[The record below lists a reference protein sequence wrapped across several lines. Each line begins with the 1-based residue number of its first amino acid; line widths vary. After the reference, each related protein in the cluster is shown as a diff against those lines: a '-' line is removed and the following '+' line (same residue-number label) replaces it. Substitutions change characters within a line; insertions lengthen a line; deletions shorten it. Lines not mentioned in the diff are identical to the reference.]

1 MHRVE
6 QPRTLQGSDVTEDTG
21 RIPDIL
27 EHGAPVDGQPQT
39 GEERLYMQLNVFR
52 VIKDDFAIF
61 DPDGD
66 VIEAPALP
74 EIMANIATALEN
86 SGLESAVYLDV
97 NDPNGVGVLFLAE
110 DPDTFVT
117 DVRDLLTGSPFDAL
131 ERREN
136 MTMFGRTY
144 SLGYEPDLRDSLIHR
159 PRRTVLNPDWPWAIW
174 YPLRRNGAF
183 ARLEHK
189 EQRQILMEHAHIGR
203 AYGRADFAHDIRLA
217 CYGLDEADND
227 FVIGLLGKALYPL
240 SRVVQDMRKTQ
251 QTALYIDSLGP
262 FFVGKKTWSSGP

>member
-1 MHRVE
+1 M
-6 QPRTLQGSDVTEDTG
+6 TEETG

-52 VIKDDFAIF
+52 VMKDDFVIF

-66 VIEAPALP
+66 VLEAPALP

-97 NDPNGVGVLFLAE
+97 NDPTGIGVLFLAE

-144 SLGYEPDLRDSLIHR
+144 SLGYEPDLRESLIHR

-262 FFVGKKTWSSGP
+262 FFVGKKTWSSNP

>member
-1 MHRVE
+1 MIQRIT
-6 QPRTLQGSDVTEDTG
+6 QQGSAVSEKSG
-21 RIPDIL
+21 KIPDIL

-39 GEERLYMQLNVFR
+39 AETRLYMQLNVFTTDR
-52 VIKDDFAIF
+52 VDLRRRYRPPPSDI
-61 DPDGD
+61 
-66 VIEAPALP
+66 V
-74 EIMANIATALEN
+74 TALNE
-86 SGLESAVYLDV
+86 SGLDSALYLDV
-97 NDPNGVGVLFLAE
+97 NNHLGIGVLFLAE
-110 DPDTFVT
+110 DPDTFVS
-117 DVRDLLTGSPFDAL
+117 DVRNLLRERPFDVL
-131 ERREN
+131 DRRGS
-136 MTMFGRTY
+136 MTMLGRTY
-144 SLGYEPDLRDSLIHR
+144 SMGFEPDLMESLIRR
-159 PRRTVLNPDWPWAIW
+159 PRNTVLNPDWPWAIW

-227 FVIGLLGKALYPL
+227 FIIGLIGKELYPL

-262 FFVGKKTWSSGP
+262 FFVGKKTWSSDP

>member
-1 MHRVE
+1 MN
-6 QPRTLQGSDVTEDTG
+6 EDSSKT
-21 RIPDIL
+21 PDIL
-27 EHGAPVDGQPQT
+27 EHGAPVDGRPQT
-39 GEERLYMQLNVFR
+39 SEERLYMQLNVFALAKNGSAGQASVASDHIVATLR
-52 VIKDDFAIF
+52 
-61 DPDGD
+61 
-66 VIEAPALP
+66 EA
-74 EIMANIATALEN
+74 
-86 SGLESAVYLDV
+86 GLESAVYLDV
-97 NDPNGVGVLFLAE
+97 NDPTGVGVLFLAE

-117 DVRDLLTGSPFDAL
+117 DVRHLLTGSPFDAL
-131 ERREN
+131 ERREH
-136 MTMFGRTY
+136 MTMLGRTY
-144 SLGYEPDLRDSLIHR
+144 SMGYEPDLRESLISR

-262 FFVGKKTWSSGP
+262 FFVGKKTWSSDP

>member
-1 MHRVE
+1 MN
-6 QPRTLQGSDVTEDTG
+6 EDTG

-27 EHGAPVDGQPQT
+27 EHGAPVEGQPQT
-39 GEERLYMQLNVFR
+39 SEERLYMQLNVFTLAKNSVAR
-52 VIKDDFAIF
+52 QATSITESIV
-61 DPDGD
+61 
-66 VIEAPALP
+66 
-74 EIMANIATALEN
+74 TALDE
-86 SGLESAVYLDV
+86 SGLDSALYLDV
-97 NDPNGVGVLFLAE
+97 NDPTGVGVLFLAE

-117 DVRDLLTGSPFDAL
+117 DVRDLLTGSPFDTL

-136 MTMFGRTY
+136 MTMIGRTY
-144 SLGYEPDLRDSLIHR
+144 SMGYEPDLRESLIHR
-159 PRRTVLNPDWPWAIW
+159 PRNTVLNPDWPWAIW
-174 YPLRRNGAF
+174 YPLRRNGSF

-262 FFVGKKTWSSGP
+262 FFVGKKTWSSNP

>member
-1 MHRVE
+1 MNE
-6 QPRTLQGSDVTEDTG
+6 ETG
-21 RIPDIL
+21 RTPDIL

-39 GEERLYMQLNVFR
+39 SEKRLYMQLNVFTLAKNGSAR
-52 VIKDDFAIF
+52 QASAASDHIAAALR
-61 DPDGD
+61 
-66 VIEAPALP
+66 EA
-74 EIMANIATALEN
+74 
-86 SGLESAVYLDV
+86 GLESTVYLDV
-97 NDPNGVGVLFLAE
+97 NDPTGVGVLFLAE
-110 DPDTFVT
+110 DPETFVT
-117 DVRDLLTGSPFDAL
+117 DVRDLLTGSPFDTL
-131 ERREN
+131 ERREH
-136 MTMFGRTY
+136 MTMLGRTY
-144 SLGYEPDLRDSLIHR
+144 SMGYEPDLRESLIGR

-183 ARLEHK
+183 ARLDHK

-227 FVIGLLGKALYPL
+227 FVIGLLGKELYPL

-262 FFVGKKTWSSGP
+262 FFVGKKIWSSDP

>member
-1 MHRVE
+1 M
-6 QPRTLQGSDVTEDTG
+6 SEDAS

-27 EHGAPVDGQPQT
+27 EHGAPVNGQPQT
-39 GEERLYMQLNVFR
+39 AESRLYMQLNVFTLSGSESVR
-52 VIKDDFAIF
+52 HARDMAGGIA
-61 DPDGD
+61 
-66 VIEAPALP
+66 AALR
-74 EIMANIATALEN
+74 E
-86 SGLESAVYLDV
+86 SGLDSALYLDV
-97 NDPNGVGVLFLAE
+97 NDPMGIGVMFLAE

-117 DVRDLLTGSPFDAL
+117 DVRNLLGCSPFDAL
-131 ERREN
+131 ERRGN

-144 SLGYEPDLRDSLIHR
+144 SLGYEPDLRESLINR
-159 PRRTVLNPDWPWAIW
+159 PRNTVLNPDWPWAIW

-203 AYGRADFAHDIRLA
+203 AYGRADYAHDIRLA

-227 FVIGLLGKALYPL
+227 FVIGLLGKELYPL

-262 FFVGKKTWSSGP
+262 FFVGKKIWSSDP

>member
-1 MHRVE
+1 VN
-6 QPRTLQGSDVTEDTG
+6 DDTG
-21 RIPDIL
+21 RTPDIL

-39 GEERLYMQLNVFR
+39 TEVRLYMQLNVFTHASHGSSR
-52 VIKDDFAIF
+52 QASDMIGTVVTSLKD
-61 DPDGD
+61 
-66 VIEAPALP
+66 
-74 EIMANIATALEN
+74 
-86 SGLESAVYLDV
+86 SGLDSAAYLDV
-97 NDPNGVGVLFLAE
+97 NDPSGIGVLFLSE
-110 DPDTFVT
+110 DPDAFVT
-117 DVRDLLTGSPFDAL
+117 DVRDILTASPFDAL
-131 ERREN
+131 ERREH

-144 SLGYEPDLRDSLIHR
+144 SMGYEPDLQESLIRR
-159 PRRTVLNPDWPWAIW
+159 PRNTVLNADWPWAIW

-227 FVIGLLGKALYPL
+227 FVIGLLGKDLYPL

-262 FFVGKKTWSSGP
+262 FFVGKKRWSSDP

>member
-1 MHRVE
+1 MSE
-6 QPRTLQGSDVTEDTG
+6 ETG
-21 RIPDIL
+21 KIPDIL

-39 GEERLYMQLNVFR
+39 AETRLYMQLNVFSLSGSGSAGQTRQIRPTADDIAARIR
-52 VIKDDFAIF
+52 V
-61 DPDGD
+61 
-66 VIEAPALP
+66 
-74 EIMANIATALEN
+74 
-86 SGLESAVYLDV
+86 SGLDAAVYLDV
-97 NDPNGVGVLFLAE
+97 NDPEGIGVLFLAE
-110 DPDTFVT
+110 DPDTFITV
-117 DVRDLLTGSPFDAL
+117 VRSLLKERPFDIL
-131 ERREN
+131 ERRRS
-136 MTMFGRTY
+136 MTMLGRTY
-144 SLGYEPDLRDSLIHR
+144 SLGYEPDLMESLIHR
-159 PRRTVLNPDWPWAIW
+159 PRNTVLNPDWPWAIW

-227 FVIGLLGKALYPL
+227 FVIGLVGKELYPL

-262 FFVGKKTWSSGP
+262 FFVGKKTWSSKP

>member
-1 MHRVE
+1 MDDD
-6 QPRTLQGSDVTEDTG
+6 PSK
-21 RIPDIL
+21 IPDIL

-39 GEERLYMQLNVFR
+39 SEDRLYMQLNVFT
-52 VIKDDFAIF
+52 VADTSSKTEGI
-61 DPDGD
+61 
-66 VIEAPALP
+66 VHALQ
-74 EIMANIATALEN
+74 ET
-86 SGLESAVYLDV
+86 GLDSTVYLDI
-97 NDPNGVGVLFLAE
+97 NDPTAIGVLFLAE
-110 DPDTFVT
+110 DPDIFVT
-117 DVRDLLTGSPFDAL
+117 NVRNLLNRSPFNAM
-131 ERREN
+131 EQRKN

-144 SLGYEPDLRDSLIHR
+144 SLGYEPDLRESMISR
-159 PRRTVLNPDWPWAIW
+159 PRSTVLNPDWPWVIW

-183 ARLEHK
+183 ARLDHK
-189 EQRQILMEHAHIGR
+189 QQRQILMEHAHIGR

-262 FFVGKKTWSSGP
+262 FFIGKKIWASNP

>member
-1 MHRVE
+1 MNE
-6 QPRTLQGSDVTEDTG
+6 DASRT
-21 RIPDIL
+21 PDIL

-39 GEERLYMQLNVFR
+39 SEERLYMQLNVFTLAKNGTAR
-52 VIKDDFAIF
+52 QASAACDHIAAALR
-61 DPDGD
+61 
-66 VIEAPALP
+66 EA
-74 EIMANIATALEN
+74 
-86 SGLESAVYLDV
+86 GLESAVYLDV
-97 NDPNGVGVLFLAE
+97 NDPMGIGVLFLAE

-117 DVRDLLTGSPFDAL
+117 DVRNLLSGSPFDAL
-131 ERREN
+131 ERRGN
-136 MTMFGRTY
+136 MTMLGRTY
-144 SLGYEPDLRDSLIHR
+144 SLGYEPDLRESLVGR
-159 PRRTVLNPDWPWAIW
+159 PRNTVLNPEWPWAIW

-227 FVIGLLGKALYPL
+227 FVIGLLGKELYPL

-262 FFVGKKTWSSGP
+262 FFVGKKIWSSDP

>member
-1 MHRVE
+1 MNE
-6 QPRTLQGSDVTEDTG
+6 ETNK
-21 RIPDIL
+21 IPDIL

-39 GEERLYMQLNVFR
+39 SEARLYMQLNVFTSIR
-52 VIKDDFAIF
+52 GRYGYSYSEYENK
-61 DPDGD
+61 
-66 VIEAPALP
+66 
-74 EIMANIATALEN
+74 LEN
-86 SGLESAVYLDV
+86 LVAALSESGLDAALYVNV
-97 NDPNGVGVLFLAE
+97 NDPRGVGVLFLAE
-110 DPDTFVT
+110 DPSTFVIN
-117 DVRDLLTGSPFDAL
+117 VRDLIGQVEFWKWK
-131 ERREN
+131 RRQE
-136 MTMFGRTY
+136 MTMLGRTY
-144 SLGYEPDLRDSLIHR
+144 SLGYEPDLRESLIGR

-227 FVIGLLGKALYPL
+227 FVIGLLGKELYPL
-240 SRVVQDMRKTQ
+240 TRVVQDMRKTQ

-262 FFVGKKTWSSGP
+262 FFVGKKIWSSNP

>member
-1 MHRVE
+1 MNE
-6 QPRTLQGSDVTEDTG
+6 ETNK
-21 RIPDIL
+21 IPDIL

-39 GEERLYMQLNVFR
+39 SEARLYMQLNVFKVR
-52 VIKDDFAIF
+52 KDDFILF
-61 DPDGD
+61 DADGD
-66 VIEAPALP
+66 VLEAPSLP
-74 EIMANIATALEN
+74 DITAEIVTALEG
-86 SGLESAVYLDV
+86 SGLNSAVYLDV
-97 NDPNGVGVLFLAE
+97 NDPTGVGVLFLAE

-131 ERREN
+131 ERREH
-136 MTMFGRTY
+136 MTMLGRTY
-144 SLGYEPDLRDSLIHR
+144 SLGYEPDLRESLIGR

-227 FVIGLLGKALYPL
+227 FVIGLLGKELYPL
-240 SRVVQDMRKTQ
+240 TRVVQDMRKTQ

-262 FFVGKKTWSSGP
+262 FFVGKKGWSSDP

>member
-1 MHRVE
+1 MNE
-6 QPRTLQGSDVTEDTG
+6 ETG
-21 RIPDIL
+21 RTPDIL

-39 GEERLYMQLNVFR
+39 SEKRLYMQLNVFTLAKHGSAR
-52 VIKDDFAIF
+52 QASATSDQIAAALR
-61 DPDGD
+61 
-66 VIEAPALP
+66 EA
-74 EIMANIATALEN
+74 
-86 SGLESAVYLDV
+86 GLESAVYLDV
-97 NDPNGVGVLFLAE
+97 NDPTGVGVLFLAE
-110 DPDTFVT
+110 DPETFVT
-117 DVRDLLTGSPFDAL
+117 DVRGLLTGSPFDKL
-131 ERREN
+131 ERREHL
-136 MTMFGRTY
+136 TMLGRTY
-144 SLGYEPDLRDSLIHR
+144 SMGYEPDLRESLIGR

-183 ARLEHK
+183 ARLDHK

-227 FVIGLLGKALYPL
+227 FVIGLLGKELYPL

-262 FFVGKKTWSSGP
+262 FFVGKKTWSSEP

>member
-1 MHRVE
+1 M
-6 QPRTLQGSDVTEDTG
+6 SEDTG
-21 RIPDIL
+21 KIPDIL

-39 GEERLYMQLNVFR
+39 AETRLYMQLNVFTLSGTESCGQPDQPGR
-52 VIKDDFAIF
+52 TRQTRTMADD
-61 DPDGD
+61 
-66 VIEAPALP
+66 
-74 EIMANIATALEN
+74 IASRLGN
-86 SGLESAVYLDV
+86 SGLDAAVYLDV
-97 NDPNGVGVLFLAE
+97 NDPVGIGVLFLAE
-110 DPDTFVT
+110 DPDTFVS
-117 DVRDLLTGSPFDAL
+117 DVRNLLTERPFDVL
-131 ERREN
+131 DRRGS
-136 MTMFGRTY
+136 MTMLGRTY
-144 SLGYEPDLRDSLIHR
+144 SMGFEPDLMESLIHR
-159 PRRTVLNPDWPWAIW
+159 PRNTVLNPDWPWALW

-227 FVIGLLGKALYPL
+227 FVIGLIGKELYPL

-262 FFVGKKTWSSGP
+262 FFVGKKTWSSDP

>member
-1 MHRVE
+1 MN
-6 QPRTLQGSDVTEDTG
+6 
-21 RIPDIL
+21 
-27 EHGAPVDGQPQT
+27 GQPQT
-39 GEERLYMQLNVFR
+39 AESRLYMQLNVFTLSSR
-52 VIKDDFAIF
+52 ESVRRP
-61 DPDGD
+61 PDITGEC
-66 VIEAPALP
+66 VVALR
-74 EIMANIATALEN
+74 E
-86 SGLESAVYLDV
+86 SGLDAAVYLDV
-97 NDPNGVGVLFLAE
+97 NDPTGIGVLFLAE

-117 DVRDLLTGSPFDAL
+117 DVRNLLTGSPFDAMEL
-131 ERREN
+131 RGD

-144 SLGYEPDLRDSLIHR
+144 SMGYEPDLKESLIRR
-159 PRRTVLNPDWPWAIW
+159 PRNTVLNPDWPWAIW

-227 FVIGLLGKALYPL
+227 FVIGLLGKELYPL

-262 FFVGKKTWSSGP
+262 FFVGRKTWSSDP

>member
-1 MHRVE
+1 MN
-6 QPRTLQGSDVTEDTG
+6 EDAS

-27 EHGAPVDGQPQT
+27 EHGAPVEGRPQT
-39 GEERLYMQLNVFR
+39 SEERLYMQLNVFT
-52 VIKDDFAIF
+52 VSKNNAAHQAS
-61 DPDGD
+61 G
-66 VIEAPALP
+66 
-74 EIMANIATALEN
+74 TADKIVSMLRG
-86 SGLESAVYLDV
+86 SGLDAAVYLDV
-97 NDPNGVGVLFLAE
+97 NDPAGIGVLFLSK
-110 DPDTFVT
+110 DPGTFVSE
-117 DVRDLLTGSPFDAL
+117 VRNLLAGSPFDAL
-131 ERREN
+131 VRREN

-144 SLGYEPDLRDSLIHR
+144 SMGYEPDLQESLIGR
-159 PRRTVLNPDWPWAIW
+159 PRNTVLNPDWPWAIW

-227 FVIGLLGKALYPL
+227 FVIGLLGKELYPL

-262 FFVGKKTWSSGP
+262 FFIGRKTWSSNP

>member
-1 MHRVE
+1 MN
-6 QPRTLQGSDVTEDTG
+6 EDTG
-21 RIPDIL
+21 RTPDIL
-27 EHGAPVDGQPQT
+27 EHGAPVNGQPQT
-39 GEERLYMQLNVFR
+39 AESRLYMQLNVFTVSSR
-52 VIKDDFAIF
+52 ESVRRA
-61 DPDGD
+61 PDIAGEC
-66 VIEAPALP
+66 VVALRK
-74 EIMANIATALEN
+74 
-86 SGLESAVYLDV
+86 SGLDSAVYLDV
-97 NDPNGVGVLFLAE
+97 NDPTGIGVLFLAE

-117 DVRDLLTGSPFDAL
+117 DVRNLLTVSPFEAMEL
-131 ERREN
+131 RGN

-144 SLGYEPDLRDSLIHR
+144 SMGYEPDLKESLIHR
-159 PRRTVLNPDWPWAIW
+159 PRNTVLNPDWPWAIW

-227 FVIGLLGKALYPL
+227 FVIGLLGKELYPL

-262 FFVGKKTWSSGP
+262 FFVGRKIWSSDP

>member
-1 MHRVE
+1 MNE
-6 QPRTLQGSDVTEDTG
+6 ETG
-21 RIPDIL
+21 RTPDIL

-39 GEERLYMQLNVFR
+39 SEERLYMQLNVFTLAKNGSAR
-52 VIKDDFAIF
+52 QASAA
-61 DPDGD
+61 GD
-66 VIEAPALP
+66 LIAAALREA
-74 EIMANIATALEN
+74 
-86 SGLESAVYLDV
+86 GLESTVYLDV
-97 NDPNGVGVLFLAE
+97 NDPTGVGVLFLAE
-110 DPDTFVT
+110 GPDTFVT
-117 DVRDLLTGSPFDAL
+117 DVRDLLTEHPFDIL
-131 ERREN
+131 ERRER
-136 MTMFGRTY
+136 MTMLGRTY
-144 SLGYEPDLRDSLIHR
+144 SMGYEPDLRESLIGR

-183 ARLEHK
+183 ARLDHK

-227 FVIGLLGKALYPL
+227 FVIGLLGKELYPL

-262 FFVGKKTWSSGP
+262 FFVGKKIWSSDP

>member
-1 MHRVE
+1 MN
-6 QPRTLQGSDVTEDTG
+6 EDTG

-27 EHGAPVDGQPQT
+27 EHGAPVEGQPQT
-39 GEERLYMQLNVFR
+39 SEERLYMQLNVFTLAKHSAAR
-52 VIKDDFAIF
+52 QAQGMSESIV
-61 DPDGD
+61 
-66 VIEAPALP
+66 
-74 EIMANIATALEN
+74 TALQG
-86 SGLESAVYLDV
+86 SGLDSALYLDV
-97 NDPNGVGVLFLAE
+97 NDPTGVGVLFLAE

-117 DVRDLLTGSPFDAL
+117 DVRDLLTGSPFDTL

-136 MTMFGRTY
+136 MTMIGRTY
-144 SLGYEPDLRDSLIHR
+144 SMGYEPDLRESLIHR
-159 PRRTVLNPDWPWAIW
+159 PRNTVLNPDWPWAIW
-174 YPLRRNGAF
+174 YPLRRNGSF

-262 FFVGKKTWSSGP
+262 FFVGKKTWSSNP

>member
-1 MHRVE
+1 VNE
-6 QPRTLQGSDVTEDTG
+6 ETG

-39 GEERLYMQLNVFR
+39 AEERLYMQLNVFTSAT
-52 VIKDDFAIF
+52 D
-61 DPDGD
+61 
-66 VIEAPALP
+66 APASRASGM
-74 EIMANIATALEN
+74 IDGIVTALRE
-86 SGLESAVYLDV
+86 SGLDAAVYLDV
-97 NDPNGVGVLFLAE
+97 NDPTGIGVLFLAE

-117 DVRDLLTGSPFDAL
+117 DVRDLLTGSPFDGL
-131 ERREN
+131 DRREN
-136 MTMFGRTY
+136 MTMLGRTY
-144 SLGYEPDLRDSLIHR
+144 SMGYEPDLRESLIHR
-159 PRRTVLNPDWPWAIW
+159 PRNTVLNPDWPWAIW

-262 FFVGKKTWSSGP
+262 FFVGKKAWSSAP

>member
-1 MHRVE
+1 MN
-6 QPRTLQGSDVTEDTG
+6 EDTG
-21 RIPDIL
+21 GIPDIL

-39 GEERLYMQLNVFR
+39 SEERLYLQLNVFTLAKNSAAR
-52 VIKDDFAIF
+52 LASSTVESI
-61 DPDGD
+61 
-66 VIEAPALP
+66 V
-74 EIMANIATALEN
+74 TALRE
-86 SGLESAVYLDV
+86 SGLDSAVYLDV
-97 NDPNGVGVLFLAE
+97 NDPTGIGVQFLAE

-144 SLGYEPDLRDSLIHR
+144 SMGFEPDLRESLIRR
-159 PRRTVLNPDWPWAIW
+159 PRNTVLNPDWPWAIW
-174 YPLRRNGAF
+174 YPLRRNGSF

-262 FFVGKKTWSSGP
+262 FFVGKKTWSSTP

>member
-1 MHRVE
+1 M
-6 QPRTLQGSDVTEDTG
+6 SEDAS

-27 EHGAPVDGQPQT
+27 EHGAPVNGQPQT
-39 GEERLYMQLNVFR
+39 AESRLYMQLNVFTKKSTTR
-52 VIKDDFAIF
+52 GHFLTVSQKD
-61 DPDGD
+61 
-66 VIEAPALP
+66 
-74 EIMANIATALEN
+74 LERICD
-86 SGLESAVYLDV
+86 SLTEYELDAAVYLDV
-97 NDPNGVGVLFLAE
+97 NDPSGVGVLILAE
-110 DPDTFVT
+110 NPNVFVNEIPGLMNHSFTF
-117 DVRDLLTGSPFDAL
+117 RHMK
-131 ERREN
+131 RRKK

-144 SLGYEPDLRDSLIHR
+144 SLGYEPDLRESLISR
-159 PRRTVLNPDWPWAIW
+159 PRNTVLNPDWPWAIW

-203 AYGRADFAHDIRLA
+203 AYGRADYAHDIRLA

-227 FVIGLLGKALYPL
+227 FVIGLLGKELYPL

-262 FFVGKKTWSSGP
+262 FFVGKKVWSSDP

>member
-1 MHRVE
+1 MNE
-6 QPRTLQGSDVTEDTG
+6 ETG
-21 RIPDIL
+21 RTPDIL

-39 GEERLYMQLNVFR
+39 SEKRLYMQLNVFTLAKNGSAR
-52 VIKDDFAIF
+52 HASAA
-61 DPDGD
+61 GD
-66 VIEAPALP
+66 HIAAALREA
-74 EIMANIATALEN
+74 
-86 SGLESAVYLDV
+86 GLESAVYLDV
-97 NDPNGVGVLFLAE
+97 NDPTGVGVLFLAE

-131 ERREN
+131 ERREH
-136 MTMFGRTY
+136 MTMLGRTY
-144 SLGYEPDLRDSLIHR
+144 SMGYEPDLRESLIGR

-227 FVIGLLGKALYPL
+227 FVIGLLGKELYPL

-262 FFVGKKTWSSGP
+262 FFVGKKIWSSEP